1 MLVSGIPT
9 KMKFNASL
17 YGKHL
22 KQCRHVVSLD
32 TRLLLG
38 KLVKHP
44 EASVYTVKKKKKGI
58 AGCLDITIKPN
69 LTFKD
74 LLGNRGTF
82 FPSFLREAVGQF

>member
-44 EASVYTVKKKKKGI
+44 EASVYTVKKKKK
-58 AGCLDITIKPN
+58 
-69 LTFKD
+69 
-74 LLGNRGTF
+74 
-82 FPSFLREAVGQF
+82 E